1 MTWNRLCTERKR
13 INVELLESARMSFR
27 IPDWLGYEIR
37 ERWERL
43 VEKLLAARGWL
54 NRQNPKIII
63 GITVVCGL
71 LLLTTVIVLLSGPEA
86 PKVKEYKKGWFY
98 DLNTGKLFVA
108 KSKLIPPIEAPSGPL
123 PDGSLA
129 GVKAHVFTYV
139 YEPNESERFIGFLET
154 SDPNAEKDSSVSAKP
169 KTDGAASWG
178 RGKLFR
184 RIEGEKWVSG
194 SSREGRAILEEV
206 LLPNENGERARS
218 CRPK

>member
-1 MTWNRLCTERKR
+1 
-13 INVELLESARMSFR
+13 MSFR

-37 ERWERL
+37 EKWEWL
-43 VEKLLAARGWL
+43 AAKLLDVRRWI
-54 NRQNPKIII
+54 NRQDPRIII
-63 GITVVCGL
+63 GVTAVTVFVL
-71 LLLTTVIVLLSGPEA
+71 LVVVISLLSGPEA
-86 PKVKEYKKGWFY
+86 PKIKEYKKGWFY

-108 KSKLIPPIEAPSGPL
+108 KSSLIPPIKAPSGPL

-129 GVKAHVFTYV
+129 GVKAHVFTYAR
-139 YEPNESERFIGFLET
+139 EPNESEYFVGFLET
-154 SDPNAEKDSSVSAKP
+154 SDPNAEKDISGSAKP

-184 RIEGEKWVSG
+184 RIEDEKWVSG

-218 CRPK
+218 YRPK

>member
-1 MTWNRLCTERKR
+1 
-13 INVELLESARMSFR
+13 MSFR

-37 ERWERL
+37 EKWEG
-43 VEKLLAARGWL
+43 VVAKLLGARRWT

-63 GITVVCGL
+63 GITIVTVL
-71 LLLTTVIVLLSGPEA
+71 VLLTTVIGLLSSDEA

-123 PDGSLA
+123 ENGKPA
-129 GVKAHVFTYV
+129 GVKAYVFSYK

-154 SDPNAEKDSSVSAKP
+154 FTPEARRNQTTSAESRGDSASELIKQWGEGRLIRRVE
-169 KTDGAASWG
+169 DEQWFAANSN
-178 RGKLFR
+178 
-184 RIEGEKWVSG
+184 
-194 SSREGRAILEEV
+194 EGRAIIEEAY
-206 LLPNENGERARS
+206 LPNENGEHARS

>member
-1 MTWNRLCTERKR
+1 
-13 INVELLESARMSFR
+13 MSFR

-37 ERWERL
+37 EKWEG
-43 VEKLLAARGWL
+43 VVAKLLGARRWI

-63 GITVVCGL
+63 GITVVIVL
-71 LLLTTVIVLLSGPEA
+71 VLLTTVIGLLSSGEA

-108 KSKLIPPIEAPSGPL
+108 KSKLIPPIETPSGPL
-123 PDGSLA
+123 ENGELA
-129 GVKAHVFTYV
+129 GVKAYVFSYK

-154 SDPNAEKDSSVSAKP
+154 FTPEARRNQTTSAKSRGDSAAELI
-169 KTDGAASWG
+169 KQWGDGRLIRRVEDEQWFAANSN
-178 RGKLFR
+178 
-184 RIEGEKWVSG
+184 
-194 SSREGRAILEEV
+194 EGRAIIEGV